1 MVGGERKVSHERLKR
16 NINRKEKGRWEPVK
30 YIMVTM
36 AIKREGHYYVA
47 KCVELGTSSFGC
59 TQDEAL
65 ANIIDATELYLNTL
79 EDLGECG
86 QILEERE
93 VTLHGEAHAMIVR
106 TVPNA
111 AVASATIPLRE
122 GAFA

>member
-1 MVGGERKVSHERLKR
+1 M
-16 NINRKEKGRWEPVK
+16 K

-36 AIKREGHYYVA
+36 AIEREGEYYVA
-47 KCVELGTSSFGC
+47 KCVQLGTSSFGC

-93 VTLHGEAHAMIVR
+93 VTIHGEAHGEMVR
-106 TVPNA
+106 RVPNA
-111 AVASATIPLRE
+111 EVASAMIPLRE

>member
-1 MVGGERKVSHERLKR
+1 MVGGEREVSYQRLKTK
-16 NINRKEKGRWEPVK
+16 INRKEKGWREPVK

-36 AIKREGHYYVA
+36 AIEREGDYYVA

-65 ANIIDATELYLNTL
+65 ANIIDATELYLDTL

-86 QILEERE
+86 RILEERE
-93 VTLHGEAHAMIVR
+93 VTIHGEAHAVIVR

-111 AVASATIPLRE
+111 AVASAMIPLRE